1 MAKKNTSKEQLYTQQ
16 MINLKR
22 FVPLSLGDGK
32 SVGIETEDGK
42 LLVYLQLRPDNISVL
57 GRTEV
62 LARIRN
68 LQNVLQD
75 IAEIEMLCISSSQN
89 YENNKRYYR
98 DRAENAANEIIRD
111 LCLREIDYL
120 EEINISMSTS
130 REFAL
135 ILKYNVD
142 RLEEA
147 KHAVLQAVQL
157 IKEHRFRVEIASE
170 DKLKRLLSIYYVGDI
185 YSQHIPDYDGMQYFG
200 KEN

>member
-185 YSQHIPDYDGMQYFG
+185 YSQHIPDYNGMQYFG